1 MGDATSHI
9 FLADAFSLKV
19 IHHPLMV
26 FHKSFLFSDRM
37 TQIVGL
43 YTSRHSPCAAFLELF
58 ASCSYLTFCVFV
70 QITRR
75 DDTIQQL
82 EGDLDAS
89 RKQLKDAIEEVQRF
103 ALHLFSFLAPK
114 SAKKGFSSIY
124 FSYPIG
130 WCESE
135 IWEEHKRRLS
145 WGLLYP
151 PPPPHHFCPLPKFRS
166 VFYSRRPLNEFGDR
180 TGLTD
185 LIFRVSLP
193 VFSLAERK
201 ARS

>member
-1 MGDATSHI
+1 MWGEELGEAASHI
-9 FLADAFSLKV
+9 FLVDAFSLEV
-19 IHHPLMV
+19 IHHLLMV
-26 FHKSFLFSDRM
+26 FHRSFLFSDRM
-37 TQIVGL
+37 TQIAGL
-43 YTSRHSPCAAFLELF
+43 YTSRHSPCAVFLELF

-89 RKQLKDAIEEVQRF
+89 RKQLKDAIEEVKRF

-114 SAKKGFSSIY
+114 SGKKGFPSIY

-151 PPPPHHFCPLPKFRS
+151 PPPPITFVYF
-166 VFYSRRPLNEFGDR
+166 LNFARCFIQEDR
-180 TGLTD
+180 WTNSAIELG
-185 LIFRVSLP
+185 
-193 VFSLAERK
+193 
-201 ARS
+201 